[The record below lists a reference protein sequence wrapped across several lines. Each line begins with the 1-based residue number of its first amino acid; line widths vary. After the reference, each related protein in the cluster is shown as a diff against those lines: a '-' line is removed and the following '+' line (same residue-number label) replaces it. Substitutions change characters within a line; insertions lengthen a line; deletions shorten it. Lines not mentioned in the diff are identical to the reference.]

1 MSISTVLLP
10 VFVQIALTFGL
21 LVWTGMSRRSA
32 IVDGQT
38 RVADVALGQSAWP
51 ERPTQIGRSFPNQLE
66 TPMLFYVLTA
76 LAIITQKADLLFVVM
91 AWLFVLTR
99 LAHAYVHVTSNH
111 MNLRFKAFLAA
122 VAVLLTMWT
131 IFAVRVLGGF

>member
-21 LVWTGMSRRSA
+21 LVWTGMSRRAA
-32 IVDGQT
+32 IVDGRT
-38 RVADVALGQSAWP
+38 RVADVSLGQSAWP
-51 ERPTQIGRSFPNQLE
+51 ERATQIGRSFQNQLE

-76 LAIITQKADLLFVVM
+76 LAIITQKADLLFVIM

-122 VAVLLTMWT
+122 VAVLMTMWT

>member
-1 MSISTVLLP
+1 
-10 VFVQIALTFGL
+10 
-21 LVWTGMSRRSA
+21 
-32 IVDGQT
+32 
-38 RVADVALGQSAWP
+38 
-51 ERPTQIGRSFPNQLE
+51 
-66 TPMLFYVLTA
+66 MLFYVLTA
-76 LAIITQKADLLFVVM
+76 LAIITQKADLLFVIM

-122 VAVLLTMWT
+122 VAVLMTMWT